1 MNNFFKRLLSG
12 ILFIVIIIG
21 SILIHYYAFA
31 VVFSLIASG
40 AVFEFHRATNRQESV
55 ELNPVVGILGTII
68 LFASSFLV
76 VANIFSL
83 FVFFIYAL
91 YVIAVLVI
99 ELFRKKKNP
108 IHNWAYFLLGQILI
122 ALPFSLLNFIYQ
134 FGSLD
139 GFYLIV
145 MFAIIWANDTGAYLA
160 GVSFGK
166 HKMFVRVSP
175 KKSWEGL
182 IGGLVLALFAGYVF
196 SLFRVELSLL
206 NWILISL
213 ITVLFGTFGDLLES
227 LMKRTLEVKDSG
239 IIMPGHGG
247 LLDRFDSMLLVAPAY
262 FIFLSFLFK

>member
-1 MNNFFKRLLSG
+1 MNNFLKRTLSG
-12 ILFIVIIIG
+12 ILFIIIVIG
-21 SILIHYYAFA
+21 AILVHLYAFA
-31 VVFSLIASG
+31 AVFSVIAAG
-40 AVFEFHRATNRQESV
+40 AVFEFHRATNRQASV
-55 ELNPVVGILGTII
+55 ELNPIAGILGAII
-68 LFASSFLV
+68 LFVSSFLFIT
-76 VANIFSL
+76 AFSSAS
-83 FVFFIYAL
+83 VFFVYAF
-91 YVIAVLVI
+91 YVIVVLVF

-108 IHNWAYFLLGQILI
+108 IHNWAYFLLGQIFI

-134 FGSLD
+134 YGFSS
-139 GFYLIV
+139 GFYLVV
-145 MFAIIWANDTGAYLA
+145 MFIMIWANDTGAYLA

-182 IGGLVLALFAGYVF
+182 IGGLVLALFTGYVF

-206 NWILISL
+206 SWILISL